1 MKLTSFCMLML
12 LCISGHALADGRV
25 VDKVYHPYVQSWE
38 REIEYRFAFQKQPD
52 HPDNNSMVQKF
63 GYGFNIADR
72 MALEGYIEASR
83 ITPEDYQV
91 TGYELELRWMLTEQG
106 EYSAD
111 WGLLFELER
120 QNALNN
126 YELSAGL
133 IMEKEFGPTS
143 LTLNALTVYEWGE
156 TLRSELETEFR
167 MQYRYRWMPEVQPAI
182 EFYSGENYKGVGPAL
197 MGVHKFSKENQLKWE
212 FATIFAIDN
221 STINNTLRFALEFEF

>member
-1 MKLTSFCMLML
+1 
-12 LCISGHALADGRV
+12 
-25 VDKVYHPYVQSWE
+25 
-38 REIEYRFAFQKQPD
+38 
-52 HPDNNSMVQKF
+52 
-63 GYGFNIADR
+63 

-126 YELSAGL
+126 YELSAGI

-167 MQYRYRWMPEVQPAI
+167 LQYRYRWMPEVQPAV

>member
-12 LCISGHALADGRV
+12 LFISGHALADGRV

-91 TGYELELRWMLTEQG
+91 TGYELELRLMLTEQG

-133 IMEKEFGPTS
+133 IMEK
-143 LTLNALTVYEWGE
+143 
-156 TLRSELETEFR
+156 
-167 MQYRYRWMPEVQPAI
+167 
-182 EFYSGENYKGVGPAL
+182 
-197 MGVHKFSKENQLKWE
+197 
-212 FATIFAIDN
+212 
-221 STINNTLRFALEFEF
+221 